1 MPVEKHD
8 DLVMQSLLLEEIG
21 QSVIGLNTA
30 WQVTYWNRASERLY
44 GFPSAE
50 VLGRRITELGIIAVP
65 EVPGQEATRQEIA
78 DGIAAGRGWAG
89 EFWMRHRTGR
99 EFTVYA
105 TLSPVRGIH
114 SMPVAVVAVSRDITD
129 RERSGATLRAVSAMV
144 ESCGDAIIG
153 ADMMGIITIWNAGA
167 TRMFGWSAGEAV
179 GQSHRFLTDRTDE
192 ESRLVIAAQLASGAY
207 VTGVEARSRHRDG
220 SVVEVSLTLSPMY
233 GSDGLQMGTSA
244 IARDITELK
253 RLRFAA
259 AADLERLVAA
269 QEMVHVGSVEHDI
282 ISDRWSHSD
291 EYARIYGLAPGELV
305 SRKQSLALVHPEDL
319 ELIQAARRALDSGTK
334 RVEYEFR
341 IIRAD
346 GKLRWMQSRAM
357 MTHDPISGAPLRFL
371 ATVMDITDRKDAEQ
385 VLEWQARHDALTGLP
400 NRYLLTDVLQ
410 GLLGRASRRVVV
422 MFVDVDRFK
431 LINDGIG
438 HAAGDALLILLG
450 ERLRTAVRPND
461 TVGRFGGDEFVIV
474 CENVGT
480 RDAAA
485 AAERIR
491 TATRRPFEIDGRKI
505 FLNVSVGIAVSG
517 PGDTAESLMHGAD
530 TAMYEAKAAGGDGSM
545 VYDSRTTGQAAGRL
559 DLQSDLRVALERD
572 ELFLEYQPIIELD
585 TERAVGLEALLRWQH
600 GEHGLIM
607 PDTFISIA
615 EETGLIV
622 PIGTWVLNKA
632 LAQVQRWRSTV
643 PGAGNLSAAVNIS
656 ARQLVAP
663 DFPEIVHAAARAA
676 GIDPAAVNLE
686 ITETVLMEQP
696 ELPLEILHRLHDL
709 GVGLSIDDFGTGYS
723 SLSYLK
729 WMSARTLKIDRT
741 FVEVLGSDPNGA
753 SIIELILGMARTLDL
768 VVIAEGVE
776 THDQLAELRRLGV
789 RHAQG
794 YLWSKPMPAGRVPDW
809 LQSGTVPTE
818 EPANGKPQTTA
829 P

>member
-8 DLVMQSLLLEEIG
+8 DLQSLLLEEIG
-21 QSVIGLNTA
+21 QSVIGFDDA
-30 WQVTYWNRASERLY
+30 WQVRYWNRASERLY
-44 GFPSAE
+44 GFTSAE
-50 VLGRRITELGIIAVP
+50 VLGRRITGLGIIAGP

-89 EFWMRHRTGR
+89 ELWTRHRTGH

-105 TLSPVRGIH
+105 TLSPVRGIY
-114 SMPVAVVAVSRDITD
+114 SVPVVVVAMSRDITD
-129 RERSGATLRAVSAMV
+129 SKRSEGRLSAMV
-144 ESCGDAIIG
+144 ESSGDAIIG
-153 ADMMGIITIWNAGA
+153 ADMEGIITSWNGGA
-167 TRMFGWSAGEAV
+167 IRMFGWSAGEAI
-179 GQSHRFLTDRTDE
+179 GRSY
-192 ESRLVIAAQLASGAY
+192 RLLATGMDDGLRQVIAERLGSGAFM
-207 VTGVEARSRHRDG
+207 TGVEAPCLHRDG
-220 SVVEVSLTLSPMY
+220 SVVEVSLTLSPVY
-233 GSDGLQMGTSA
+233 GTGGRQAGASA

-253 RLRFAA
+253 RLRLAA
-259 AADLERLVAA
+259 AAELERLVAA

-282 ISDRWSHSD
+282 VSDRWSHSD
-291 EYARIYGLAPGELV
+291 EYARIYGLSRGELI
-305 SRKQSLALVHPEDL
+305 SRKQSLALVHPEDR
-319 ELIQAARRALDSGTK
+319 ELIQAAWRALDSGTK
-334 RVEYEFR
+334 RAEYEFR
-341 IIRAD
+341 IIGAD
-346 GKLRWMQSRAM
+346 GKLRWMQSRARM
-357 MTHDPISGAPLRFL
+357 SHDGTSGAPLRFL

-400 NRYLLTDVLQ
+400 NRYLLIDVLQ

-431 LINDGIG
+431 LVNDGIG
-438 HAAGDALLILLG
+438 HTAGDALLILLG
-450 ERLRTAVRPND
+450 ERLRTAVRTGD

-474 CENVGT
+474 CENLGI

-485 AAERIR
+485 AAGRIR
-491 TATRRPFEIDGRKI
+491 TATRQAFEIDGRKI

-517 PGDTAESLMHGAD
+517 PGDTAESLLQGAD
-530 TAMYEAKAAGGDGSM
+530 TAMYQAKAAGGDGSV

-572 ELFLEYQPIIELD
+572 ELFLVYQPIIELD
-585 TERAVGLEALLRWQH
+585 TEQTVGFEALLRWHH

-622 PIGTWVLNKA
+622 PIGTWVLNEA

-643 PGAGNLSAAVNIS
+643 PGAGNLWAAVNIS

-663 DFPEIVHAAARAA
+663 DFPDIVHAAALAA

-696 ELPLEILHRLHDL
+696 ELPSETLHRLRDL

-729 WMSARTLKIDRT
+729 WMSARTLKIDRS
-741 FVEVLGSDPNGA
+741 FVEVLGTDPQGA

-794 YLWSKPMPAGRVPDW
+794 YLWSKPMPADQVTAWLKSRAVPMEAPEGRMRP
-809 LQSGTVPTE
+809 
-818 EPANGKPQTTA
+818 
-829 P
+829 

>member
-1 MPVEKHD
+1 LPAEKPD

-21 QSVIGLNTA
+21 QSVICFDDA
-30 WQVTYWNRASERLY
+30 WRLTYWNHASERLY
-44 GFPSAE
+44 GFASAE
-50 VLGRRITELGIIAVP
+50 VLGRRITELGIIAEP
-65 EVPGQEATRQEIA
+65 EAPGQGTTRQEIA
-78 DGIAAGRGWAG
+78 GVIAGGGGWSG
-89 EFWMRHRTGR
+89 EFSARHRTGR
-99 EFTVYA
+99 ELTVHA
-105 TLSPVRGIH
+105 TLSPVRGTY
-114 SMPVAVVAVSRDITD
+114 SVPVAVVAMSTD
-129 RERSGATLRAVSAMV
+129 VTDNKRSEARLASMMESA
-144 ESCGDAIIG
+144 GDAIIG
-153 ADMMGIITIWNAGA
+153 ADMEGIITSWNAA
-167 TRMFGWSAGEAV
+167 AIRMIGWSAREAI
-179 GQSHRFLTDRTDE
+179 GQSYNLLATSIDEGLRPWIADRLRTGD
-192 ESRLVIAAQLASGAY
+192 LM
-207 VTGVEARSRHRDG
+207 TGVEDLWRHRDG
-220 SVVEVSLTLSPMY
+220 SVVEVSLTLSPVF
-233 GSDGLQMGTSA
+233 GTDGKQVGASA

-253 RLRFAA
+253 RLQLAA
-259 AADLERLVAA
+259 GAELERLVAA
-269 QEMVHVGSVEHDI
+269 QEMVHMGSVEHDI
-282 ISDRWSHSD
+282 VSDTWTHSD
-291 EYARIYGLAPGELV
+291 EYARIYGLSPGKLI

-319 ELIQAARRALDSGTK
+319 ELIQAARRTLDSGTK

-346 GKLRWMQSRAM
+346 GEVRWMQSRAR
-357 MTHDPISGAPLRFL
+357 MTHDAGSGAPLRFL

-431 LINDGIG
+431 LVNDGIG
-438 HAAGDALLILLG
+438 HTAGDALLILLG
-450 ERLRTAVRPND
+450 ERLRTAVRPDD

-474 CENVGT
+474 CENLGI

-485 AAERIR
+485 TAERIR
-491 TATRRPFEIDGRKI
+491 TATRQAFEIDERKI

-517 PGDTAESLMHGAD
+517 PEDTAESLLHGAD
-530 TAMYEAKAAGGDGSM
+530 TAMYEAKAAGGDGSV
-545 VYDSRTTGQAAGRL
+545 VYDSRTTRQAAGRL
-559 DLQSDLRVALERD
+559 DLQSDLRGALERE
-572 ELFLEYQPIIELD
+572 ELFLEYQPIIEL
-585 TERAVGLEALLRWQH
+585 ESEQAVGFEALLRWRH

-622 PIGTWVLNKA
+622 PIGTWVLNEA
-632 LAQVQRWRSTV
+632 LAQVQQWRSTV
-643 PGAGNLSAAVNIS
+643 PGAGSLAAAVNIS

-663 DFPEIVHAAARAA
+663 DFPDIVHAAARAA

-696 ELPLEILHRLHDL
+696 ELPLEILQRLLDL

-729 WMSARTLKIDRT
+729 WMSARTLKIDRS
-741 FVEVLGSDPNGA
+741 FVEVLGSDPHGA

-768 VVIAEGVE
+768 MVIAEGVE
-776 THDQLAELRRLGV
+776 TPDQLAELRRLGV

-794 YLWSKPMPAGRVPDW
+794 YLWSKPMPANQVTAW
-809 LQSGTVPTE
+809 LNSWAQLVEAQAPGSGQ
-818 EPANGKPQTTA
+818 N
-829 P
+829 